1 VDALARIFR
10 KLGFLFHRQKFN
22 SELEEEMAF
31 HREQQQKEFQADGMT
46 SEAAQHAARR
56 QFGND
61 TRLREQ
67 SQEVVG
73 FRAES
78 VVQDSRFA
86 LRQLRK
92 NPGFA
97 VTAVLML
104 TLGIAACLALFAFVD
119 SALIKPLPYKDS
131 ARLVGVYGSVKVFPR
146 SNLSWED
153 YLDWKKLQKVYSSF
167 DVWTGGGFLLN
178 TPSGVQPAMGA
189 LVSSGF
195 FSTLGVTPVLG
206 RDFRPGE
213 DSPGAPRTALIT
225 YATWQNLYGG
235 RRDIIGQVATLDS
248 TPTTIIG
255 VLPREFHFAPRGRA
269 DFWLPIQELNGCEK
283 RRGCHN
289 LYGVARLKDGVS
301 VATALANMKSI
312 AAQLEK
318 QYPDTNRGQGAAVI
332 SLSEAIIGD
341 VRPIFLVLFCG
352 AALLLLIAC
361 VNVSNLLLVRAENRR
376 REMAVRGA
384 LGASRTRLV
393 LQFVTES
400 LVLVLSGS
408 VLGVAAA
415 YGTMHLLLRLIPSDI
430 IDYVPYLQGVGLDS
444 RVLGFAVLVALLA
457 AVIFSLAPSLRLSPS
472 NLRADLA
479 DGGRGAAGTV
489 WRRFGSHLVVLE
501 LTIAVVLLTGAGLI
515 TRSFYHLL
523 HVELGFVPDHLA
535 TLEVATPAKTYA
547 KPDQQVRLARQMVTT
562 LDALP
567 GVQSAAV
574 STRLPISGNGNTTW
588 IRIQGHPWTGEHN
601 EVNER
606 EVSSEYFASLK
617 ARLISGRFFADSED
631 STKPNVLVIN
641 QALAKRY
648 FAGENPIGKK
658 IGDTSLSPDSMREV
672 IGVVDD
678 IREGSLDEEI
688 WPAVYYPVN
697 QSPDTYYDIVVRTSQ
712 AEQSLLPALVAAVHK
727 IDPDIGTRNPLTM
740 VQIINNSPPA
750 YIHRSAAWL
759 VGGFAVLALLL
770 GVVGLYGVIAY
781 SVSQRT
787 REIGVRMAL
796 GAQRSSVYQ
805 LILKEAGWLT
815 VLGIAAGLACSI
827 AAATMMGKLLF
838 GVRSWDI
845 PTLVS
850 VAMLLGFSALVA
862 SFIPARRAASVN
874 PVEALR
880 AE

>member
-1 VDALARIFR
+1 MDAITRFFR
-10 KLGFLFHRQKFN
+10 KLQFLLGRERFN
-22 SELEEEMAF
+22 SELEEEMRF
-31 HREQQQKEFQADGMT
+31 HREQQESELQADGLKPD
-46 SEAAQHAARR
+46 AAHHAARR

-61 TRLREQ
+61 TLLREQ
-67 SQEVVG
+67 SHEVIA

-78 VVQDSRFA
+78 IVQDSRFA

-104 TLGIAACLALFAFVD
+104 TLGIGACLALFAFVD
-119 SALIKPLPYKDS
+119 AALIKPLPYKNPS
-131 ARLVGVYGSVKVFPR
+131 GLVGVYESITVFPR

-153 YLDWKKLQKVYSSF
+153 YLDWKKMQKVYSAF

-189 LVSSGF
+189 RVSAGF
-195 FSTLGVTPVLG
+195 FTTLGVTPVLG
-206 RDFRPGE
+206 RNFQPGE

-225 YATWQNLYGG
+225 YAAWQNLYGS
-235 RRDIIGQVATLDS
+235 RHDIVGQIATLDG

-289 LYGVARLKDGVS
+289 LYGVARLNDGVT
-301 VATALANMKSI
+301 VQTALADMKSI

-332 SLSEAIIGD
+332 PLSEAIVGD
-341 VRPIFLVLFCG
+341 VRPLFLILFSG

-384 LGASRTRLV
+384 LGASRSRLA
-393 LQFVTES
+393 LQFFTES
-400 LVLVLSGS
+400 LLLVIAGS
-408 VLGVAAA
+408 ALGLAAA

-430 IDYVPYLQGVGLDS
+430 LDYVPYLHDLSFNS
-444 RVLGFAVLVALLA
+444 RVLGFAGLISLLA
-457 AVIFSLAPSLRLSPS
+457 VGIFSLMPSLRLSSS
-472 NLRADLA
+472 NLRGDLA
-479 DGGRGAAGTV
+479 EGGRGAAGTV
-489 WRRFGSHLVVLE
+489 WRRFGSNLVVFE
-501 LTIAVVLLTGAGLI
+501 LAIAVVLLAGAGLI

-523 HVELGFVPDHLA
+523 HVNLAFASDHLA
-535 TLEVATPAKTYA
+535 TVEVEAPDKTYA
-547 KPDQQVRLARQMVTT
+547 KPEQQIQLVRQVLTAVN
-562 LDALP
+562 ALP
-567 GVQSAAV
+567 GVQSSATT
-574 STRLPISGNGNTTW
+574 SRLPITGNGNTTW
-588 IRIQGHPWTGEHN
+588 IRIKGHPYNGEHN

-606 EVSSEYFASLK
+606 EVGSEYFATLK
-617 ARLISGRFFADSED
+617 ARMIRGRFFTESDD
-631 STKPNVLVIN
+631 STRTQVMIIN
-641 QALAKRY
+641 QALAKQY
-648 FAGENPIGKK
+648 FPNEDPIGKL
-658 IGDTSLSPDSMREV
+658 IGQTDLDPKSLRQIV
-672 IGVVDD
+672 GVVDD
-678 IREGSLDEEI
+678 IREGQLNEET
-688 WPAVYYPVN
+688 WPAVYYPYN
-697 QSPDTYYDIVVRTSQ
+697 QGPDNYFCIVVRTSQ
-712 AEQSLLPALVAAVHK
+712 AEQALLPDLVSTLHK
-727 IDPDIGTRNPLTM
+727 IDPNMGTRNPLTM
-740 VQIINNSPPA
+740 VQIINNSPVA
-750 YIHRSAAWL
+750 YIQRSAAWL

-805 LILKEAGWLT
+805 LILKEAGLLT
-815 VLGIAAGLACSI
+815 VLGVAAGLGCAI

-838 GVRSWDI
+838 GVRSWDL
-845 PTLVS
+845 PTLAGVS
-850 VAMLLGFSALVA
+850 VLLGFSALIA

>member
-1 VDALARIFR
+1 
-10 KLGFLFHRQKFN
+10 LGFLFHRQKFN

-61 TRLREQ
+61 TRLKEQ

-131 ARLVGVYGSVKVFPR
+131 ARLVGVYGSVTVFPR

-167 DVWTGGGFLLN
+167 DVWTGGAFLLN

-189 LVSSGF
+189 RVSSGF

-206 RDFRPGE
+206 RDFRPSE

-269 DFWLPIQELNGCEK
+269 DFWLPIQELNGCER

-332 SLSEAIIGD
+332 SFSEAIIGD
-341 VRPIFLVLFCG
+341 VRPLFLVLFCG

-430 IDYVPYLQGVGLDS
+430 IDYVPYLQGIGLNS

-457 AVIFSLAPSLRLSPS
+457 VVTFSLAPSLRLSPS

-501 LTIAVVLLTGAGLI
+501 LTIAVVLLAGAGLI

-535 TLEVATPAKTYA
+535 TLEVAAPDKTYA

-574 STRLPISGNGNTTW
+574 STRLPITGNGNTTW

-606 EVSSEYFASLK
+606 EVSSEYFATLK

-641 QALAKRY
+641 QALARKY

-678 IREGSLDEEI
+678 IREGGLDEEI

-712 AEQSLLPALVAAVHK
+712 AEQSVLPALVAAVHK

-740 VQIINNSPPA
+740 VEVINNSPPA